1 MQGQDSGKIIIWNM
15 GPVID
20 KTKENDK
27 DVPRVLCQMDHH
39 IGRIKNKI

>member
-27 DVPRVLCQMDHH
+27 DVPRVLCQICYQIVLVM
-39 IGRIKNKI
+39 